1 MCMHIYVQVLVYM
14 LVSTCLISVAPLAIV
29 RLPALSLSLVSA
41 AEAVE
46 AVVEATSSFASSFA
60 SVERGAAAT
69 LAPGSAV
76 VTVAAADAVVV
87 AVAAEMPASVPE
99 AA

>member
-1 MCMHIYVQVLVYM
+1 MYMYMYVQVLVYVG
-14 LVSTCLISVAPLAIV
+14 VSTCLISVAPLAIV

-46 AVVEATSSFASSFA
+46 AVVSSFASSFA

-69 LAPGSAV
+69 LVPGSAV
-76 VTVAAADAVVV
+76 VTAAAAGVVVV